1 MTHILGFIVGVI
13 SSVVGAILVRFV
25 VDRYSLHISFRRILK
40 SIVRLQRLIQA
51 DGYVPDYIV
60 GIDRNGSVVA
70 SILSGHIGIRPIIVA
85 VTRTIH
91 HVNTPREVQLSPDQL
106 PGDELFANTKILIVC
121 CYVDTGSAL
130 EVVYKHF
137 ADLPRPPSDIRTA
150 ALYTTRSPRLKP
162 KYFVYEIG
170 RDVKASIDQIIVKMP
185 WITDEWKLAPRG
197 KSRIL
202 NGDNS

>member
-1 MTHILGFIVGVI
+1 MTHIVGFVVGVI
-13 SSVVGAILVRFV
+13 SSVVGALLIRFV
-25 VDRYSLHISFRRILK
+25 VDRYSLYISFRRILK
-40 SIVRLQRLIQA
+40 SIVRLHRLIQA

-70 SILSGHIGIRPIIVA
+70 SILSGHIGFRPIIVA
-85 VTRTIH
+85 ATRTIH
-91 HVNTPREVQLSPDQL
+91 HVNTPREVQLSL
-106 PGDELFANTKILIVC
+106 DELPKGEFFANTKILIVC
-121 CYVDTGSAL
+121 CFVDTGSAL
-130 EVVYKHF
+130 EVVFKHF
-137 ADLPRPPSDIRTA
+137 ATLARPASDIRTA

-162 KYFVYEIG
+162 QYFVFEIG